1 MDLSG
6 LALYGATFNEANLTN
21 SNLARALLSNN
32 PDAGIMAPADFTG
45 AHLKDVNLSGAQL
58 QGTVFHF
65 ASFYGSFNAI
75 AKGPP
80 VLPCETDVTK
90 CPSTKGF
97 TCSCASAAGATMTR
111 TDFSNAFL
119 YGVDFA
125 RSETTINGVDFS
137 NAILVGASFDGA
149 SFDVDPT
156 HGGAQPKFPGAFLQG
171 TNFGAASLDNTSF
184 ANAYVDFEPG
194 GNNMQV
200 LLGPSYTGFNGWQP
214 ANQPVCVKLDYT
226 SFVTTVPVTTSNT
239 ICPDGL
245 VHGGGCGNTPPRPNP
260 NPFWASP
267 IAIGQASPSGYY
279 VNNATYTQAD
289 QSQSCNEG
297 SASFGW

>member
-1 MDLSG
+1 
-6 LALYGATFNEANLTN
+6 
-21 SNLARALLSNN
+21 
-32 PDAGIMAPADFTG
+32 
-45 AHLKDVNLSGAQL
+45 
-58 QGTVFHF
+58 
-65 ASFYGSFNAI
+65 
-75 AKGPP
+75 
-80 VLPCETDVTK
+80 
-90 CPSTKGF
+90 
-97 TCSCASAAGATMTR
+97 MTR

-125 RSETTINGVDFS
+125 GSETTINGVDFS

-226 SFVTTVPVTTSNT
+226 SFVTTVPVTRRHHVQKKACTPASRTVPTSRGGASGGRN
-239 ICPDGL
+239 IKAGL
-245 VHGGGCGNTPPRPNP
+245 TPGAWSSSTRPGPRP
-260 NPFWASP
+260 
-267 IAIGQASPSGYY
+267 
-279 VNNATYTQAD
+279 T
-289 QSQSCNEG
+289 
-297 SASFGW
+297 